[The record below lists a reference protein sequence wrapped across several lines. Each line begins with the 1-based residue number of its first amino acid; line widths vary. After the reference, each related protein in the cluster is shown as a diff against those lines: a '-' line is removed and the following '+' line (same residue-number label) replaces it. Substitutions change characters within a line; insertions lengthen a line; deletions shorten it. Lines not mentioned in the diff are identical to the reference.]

1 MLHTEVLYG
10 NQMDAAIAAG
20 NILEAYAKDKHVGT
34 LDYTK
39 CFDLLR
45 PHACARMMT
54 QAGFHPQMSS
64 LCELLWTQHKRWC
77 SWEGFHS
84 TTPQSSLSC
93 AIPQGDPFGP
103 LVAALYLSAGQR
115 CIESKIPHN
124 VAQSSIFMDDRT
136 FTASSASDLHERVSQ
151 WHQWSNCVG
160 LIESVEKTQ
169 VTAKGPANYSR
180 LLDFFPD
187 SCVKKEISFLG
198 IVTKSKHR
206 PSLEKEKERLE
217 KARLRIRLLLSLQ
230 IPSSRYN
237 LYSRIFGISLCA
249 YGWIARLPSLT
260 ESRALWKSDHKLHRS
275 ANEWVRAVVYGGL
288 SHLDI
293 VSANSLIRVV
303 YALFLKGFDWN
314 GFPGGPIRT
323 FRTWMKARGW
333 EEKQPWKWQHYGDPG
348 GSSSINFNRQWDLA
362 HAKHIMRSMW
372 RFWALD
378 QFLQTRRREVV
389 DCSQTTV
396 HQFLKINFPEIR
408 KLCDIDGAARAVA
421 IGATYSPA
429 TFKTQLDSQDPGLQC
444 PYCNCLGTWDHVAW
458 RCPQSPHFSMRPDIP
473 TSGVARRFGWDQNSS
488 ILVYLADIQRDIWA
502 KRYPP

>member
-1 MLHTEVLYG
+1 MNSDTTEIAYSGYPPTQRKEAIARTVNNGSVLQYGYRPITILSVFWRVWASAWLKKSTTTEWIKSVLHTEVLYG

-84 TTPQSSLSC
+84 NTPQSSLSC

-206 PSLEKEKERLE
+206 PSLEKEKERLK
-217 KARLRIRLLLSLQ
+217 KARLRPQ
-230 IPSSRYN
+230 K
-237 LYSRIFGISLCA
+237 CQ
-249 YGWIARLPSLT
+249 
-260 ESRALWKSDHKLHRS
+260 
-275 ANEWVRAVVYGGL
+275 
-288 SHLDI
+288 
-293 VSANSLIRVV
+293 RV
-303 YALFLKGFDWN
+303 G
-314 GFPGGPIRT
+314 
-323 FRTWMKARGW
+323 
-333 EEKQPWKWQHYGDPG
+333 
-348 GSSSINFNRQWDLA
+348 
-362 HAKHIMRSMW
+362 
-372 RFWALD
+372 
-378 QFLQTRRREVV
+378 
-389 DCSQTTV
+389 
-396 HQFLKINFPEIR
+396 
-408 KLCDIDGAARAVA
+408 
-421 IGATYSPA
+421 
-429 TFKTQLDSQDPGLQC
+429 
-444 PYCNCLGTWDHVAW
+444 
-458 RCPQSPHFSMRPDIP
+458 
-473 TSGVARRFGWDQNSS
+473 
-488 ILVYLADIQRDIWA
+488 
-502 KRYPP
+502 